1 MRQQSSGEG
10 HWYRDPEERK
20 GLHYYCLSFCG
31 PVDEGMLDV
40 GLGQTSTK
48 VEKGERE
55 YVLWVWGPTAVTGCP
70 NLSPVPPQ
78 QHANL
83 VMTQDPYKV
92 TTFGKPYAVA
102 MQYLWR
108 DAGIRACYER
118 RREFHLLD
126 SAM

>member
-1 MRQQSSGEG
+1 MA
-10 HWYRDPEERK
+10 
-20 GLHYYCLSFCG
+20 
-31 PVDEGMLDV
+31 
-40 GLGQTSTK
+40 LGGK
-48 VEKGERE
+48 RERE
-55 YVLWVWGPTAVTGCP
+55 EWVLGMGVGPAVPTGCP

-78 QHANL
+78 QHASL

-92 TTFGKPYAVA
+92 STFEKPYAVA

-126 SAM
+126 SAV